1 MNAKEAFI
9 MPEQSTKPKGK
20 LGEFFSR
27 FQYNAPVILTF
38 TLLSFL
44 TLVLGKLTGG
54 ASTDTFFCVYR
65 TRLLDPL
72 MYIRMIT
79 HVLGHVDYNHFISN
93 FTVILLVGPM
103 LEEKYGSKQLLEM
116 IALTALVTGLIQV
129 LFFPGTALLGASG
142 IAFMLILLS
151 SFANYRKG
159 HIPITLILV
168 AIIYLSGEIV
178 NGLFQKDHIS
188 QMAHIIGGICGCVFG
203 WFISR
208 KGADDAA

>member
-1 MNAKEAFI
+1 MS
-9 MPEQSTKPKGK
+9 EQSPKANGK
-20 LGEFFSR
+20 LGAFFAH

-44 TLVLGKLTGG
+44 SLVLGRITHG

-65 TRLLDPL
+65 SRLLDPL
-72 MYIRMIT
+72 MYIRMFT
-79 HVLGHVDYNHFISN
+79 HVLGHADYDHFIGN

-116 IALTALVTGLIQV
+116 ITVTAFVTGLIQV
-129 LFFPGTALLGASG
+129 MFFPSTALLGASG

-151 SFANYRKG
+151 SFANYQKG
-159 HIPITLILV
+159 RIPITLILV

-178 NGLFQKDHIS
+178 DGLFQKDNIS
-188 QMAHIIGGICGCVFG
+188 QMGHIIGGICGCVFG

-208 KGADDAA
+208 KSAESAD